1 MNTKIFRI
9 RRALLMALYEY
20 SGAQDL
26 QTLLCS
32 PKVLLESPSPE
43 MAADAWNSL
52 VESGLILPVAGSD
65 QVGRLATDYRTEMDN
80 LHGALPY
87 RAVTHGP
94 R

>member
-1 MNTKIFRI
+1 MNMKIFRV

-32 PKVLLESPSPE
+32 PKVLLESPSAE
-43 MAADAWNSL
+43 LATDAWTSL
-52 VESGLILPVAGSD
+52 VEAGLILPVAGYD
-65 QVGRLATDYRTEMDN
+65 QVGRLAPAYRGEIDN
-80 LHGALPY
+80 LSGALPY

>member
-1 MNTKIFRI
+1 MNTKIYRI

-43 MAADAWNSL
+43 LAADAWNSL
-52 VESGLILPVAGSD
+52 VESGLVLPVAGYD
-65 QVGRLATDYRTEMDN
+65 QVGRLAPAYRTEIDN
-80 LHGALPY
+80 MNGALPY
-87 RAVTHGP
+87 RAITHGP

>member
-1 MNTKIFRI
+1 
-9 RRALLMALYEY
+9 
-20 SGAQDL
+20 
-26 QTLLCS
+26 
-32 PKVLLESPSPE
+32 

-52 VESGLILPVAGSD
+52 VESGLILPVAGYD

>member
-1 MNTKIFRI
+1 MNLKIFRI

-43 MAADAWNSL
+43 LAADAWNSL
-52 VESGLILPVAGSD
+52 VEAGLILPVAGYE
-65 QVGRLATDYRTEMDN
+65 QVGRLASAYRGEIDN
-80 LHGALPY
+80 LNGALPY
-87 RAVTHGP
+87 RAITHGP

>member
-1 MNTKIFRI
+1 MNMKIFRI

-43 MAADAWNSL
+43 LAADAWNSL
-52 VESGLILPVAGSD
+52 VESGLVLPVAGYD
-65 QVGRLATDYRTEMDN
+65 QVGRLAPAYRAEIDN
-80 LHGALPY
+80 MNGALPY
-87 RAVTHGP
+87 RAITHGP